1 MTPPHSPE
9 PAGMS
14 DPGGSFEIVS
24 NVLDPHANL
33 CSNDN
38 VFE

>member
-1 MTPPHSPE
+1 
-9 PAGMS
+9 MS
-14 DPGGSFEIVS
+14 DPRGSFEIVS
-24 NVLDPHANL
+24 NVLDQQANL

>member
-1 MTPPHSPE
+1 MAPQRWPE

-24 NVLDPHANL
+24 NVLDPQTNL
-33 CSNDN
+33 CSNDS